1 MEVDSSAAWACL
13 IPWRPLRAPEE
24 LNSTSWSA
32 RRVYYHVL
40 PPWPQILHEVL
51 RGRLRDLLQL
61 HQLLA
66 VCQVLLLHLGT
77 AADPHPCFR
86 GEMGICMY
94 ACMHA
99 CMYVCMYVVIF
110 TWEYICDHIYIYIY
124 VYIYIHTCIMGI
136 YPPIWYDM
144 IIYSKLIGPDVC
156 PEMGALPPASW
167 PWLKNNRWCLPT
179 HDVFL
184 RDLIYPQLVH

>member
-1 MEVDSSAAWACL
+1 MVLPCITTMTTNPPRSAA
-13 IPWRPLRAPEE
+13 R
-24 LNSTSWSA
+24 SS
-32 RRVYYHVL
+32 
-40 PPWPQILHEVL
+40 PWPSAAASAARCVSGASPPPGYSGWSPPVL
-51 RGRLRDLLQL
+51 QGGD
-61 HQLLA
+61 
-66 VCQVLLLHLGT
+66 G
-77 AADPHPCFR
+77 D
-86 GEMGICMY
+86 MY
-94 ACMHA
+94 VCMHA
-99 CMYVCMYVVIF
+99 CMYVVIF
-110 TWEYICDHIYIYIY
+110 TWEYICDHIYIYICVY
-124 VYIYIHTCIMGI
+124 IYIYIHTCIMGI

>member
-1 MEVDSSAAWACL
+1 MYYHHDHKSSTKCCEVVSVTFCSCISCSLCVRCFSSTWVQRL
-13 IPWRPLRAPEE
+13 IPTRA
-24 LNSTSWSA
+24 SG
-32 RRVYYHVL
+32 
-40 PPWPQILHEVL
+40 
-51 RGRLRDLLQL
+51 GRWGY
-61 HQLLA
+61 
-66 VCQVLLLHLGT
+66 VCMH
-77 AADPHPCFR
+77 
-86 GEMGICMY
+86 

-99 CMYVCMYVVIF
+99 CMYVCMWSYLHESIYVI
-110 TWEYICDHIYIYIY
+110 TSIYIYIC
-124 VYIYIHTCIMGI
+124 VYIYTCIMGI